1 MQSQNHQHGFSLLEM
16 MIAMALGVMVM
27 ASMVQLFKMG
37 VASSTLVVQRTEM
50 QQNMRAAIELMSKD
64 ISLAGSGLPSG
75 GIQLPTNG
83 TISRYGC
90 DQTTCY
96 VPNGTYP
103 NNNYLTG
110 VLPGY
115 NNGVQG
121 KATIPSAPGARN
133 DSITVIYA
141 DYNFPLNQYWL
152 DFPTPTSTGTQLD
165 VDVPLP
171 APSALPSLVT
181 AVGGIQVGDVLWLS
195 SSAGNAVGEV
205 TALSSTSLTFADN
218 DALNLNQSAASVKNN
233 IRALNNGSHLTGYRL
248 YVVTYYLSVPG
259 NGQLP
264 RLMRQVNG
272 RTPVPVADDIIN
284 LQFAYDLYN
293 SGTNALD
300 PNQPDPLSYPPDSLG
315 LIQKIN
321 LSVMAQSLVN
331 SGTNAQN
338 MRLATSVSARNMAF
352 FDRYK

>member
-1 MQSQNHQHGFSLLEM
+1 MQSQNHQHGISLLEM

-27 ASMVQLFKMG
+27 ASMVRLFKAG
-37 VASSTLVVQRTEM
+37 VASCTLVIQRTEM

-83 TISRYGC
+83 TVSRYGC
-90 DQTTCY
+90 DPTMCY

-115 NNGVQG
+115 NNGVEAQ
-121 KATIPSAPGARN
+121 ATIPSAPGARN

-141 DYNFPLNQYWL
+141 DYSSPLNQYWL
-152 DFPTPTSTGTQLD
+152 DFPTPTSAGTQLN
-165 VDVPLP
+165 VDVPFP
-171 APSALPSLVT
+171 APSPLPPLVT
-181 AVGGIQVGDVLWLS
+181 AVGGIQVGDVIWMS

-205 TALSSTSLTFADN
+205 TALSSTSLTFADY

-293 SGTNALD
+293 SSTNALD
-300 PNQPDPLSYPPDSLG
+300 PNQPDPLSYPSDSLG

-331 SGTNAQN
+331 GTNAQN